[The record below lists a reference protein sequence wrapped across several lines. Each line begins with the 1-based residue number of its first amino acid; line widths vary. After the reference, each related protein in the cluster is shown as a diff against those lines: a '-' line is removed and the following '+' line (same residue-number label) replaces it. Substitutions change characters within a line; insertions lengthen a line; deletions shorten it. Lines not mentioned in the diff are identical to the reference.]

1 MSQRPS
7 TGEPERE
14 RFVALD
20 GMRGVAVLLVI
31 LFHGFSV
38 SSGPIHDALYNAA
51 SFGWV
56 GVDLFFVLSG
66 YLITGILCDTRQGP
80 GYLRNFFTR
89 RALRIF
95 PLYYVALLLLLRFL
109 PVIDAQA
116 GDDFRQNQGWY
127 WTYLV
132 NIFEARHPFAP
143 SITRTGHF
151 WSLAVEEQFYLF
163 WPFVVLLLSPRRL
176 RWVCLG
182 AIIAAPILRAVLLW
196 RQLDPMWD
204 YTLLPTRV
212 DALMVGA
219 LLAIAARD
227 PGTMALLKRWFGG
240 LAGLAVLVI
249 AAIVFKTR
257 SFIFHTRSV
266 QVLGYSATCTLG
278 GSLIAGLTWSPRPSW
293 LKRTFETR
301 VLRWFGRYSYAGY
314 VFHFPLMYLLLGR
327 WTRIFGPTHMA
338 LSTVSGR
345 VLFTTLSLGATS
357 GLAYASWFG
366 IEQPFLRMKR
376 FFNYGAGSLGPGRA
390 GANEQAASA
399 ATRCRRRA
407 RSPGARREL
416 DKRARRSRRP
426 RAARPRIAR
435 VAAAPSRRR
444 RTRRR
449 CCAPG
454 SPTCWSR
461 EC

>member
-7 TGEPERE
+7 TRDQERQ

-38 SSGPIHDALYNAA
+38 SSGTVHDGLYKAA

-80 GYLRNFFTR
+80 NYLRNFFTR

-109 PVIDAQA
+109 PVIDAES
-116 GDDFRQNQGWY
+116 GEDFRRNQGWY
-127 WTYLV
+127 WAYLV
-132 NIFEARHPFAP
+132 NILEALRPFAP
-143 SITRTGHF
+143 CITRTGHF

-163 WPFVVLLLSPRRL
+163 WPFVVLLLDLRRL
-176 RWVCLG
+176 RWVCVA
-182 AIIAAPILRAVLLW
+182 AIAAAPILRAVMLVGFN
-196 RQLDPMWD
+196 LDPMWV
-204 YTLLPTRV
+204 YPLLPTRV

-227 PGTMALLKRWFGG
+227 PETMAVLQRW
-240 LAGLAVLVI
+240 LWWLAVMAMVI
-249 AAIVFKTR
+249 IAGIVFKTR

-266 QVLGYSATCTLG
+266 QILGYSATCTLG
-278 GSLIAGLTWSPRPSW
+278 GALIARLTWSPRPSR
-293 LKRTFETR
+293 LKHTFESP
-301 VLRWFGRYSYAGY
+301 VLRWFGRYSYAAY
-314 VFHFPLMYLLLGR
+314 VFHFPLMYLLLSR

-376 FFNYGAGSLGPGRA
+376 FFNYGTGSLGLGRA
-390 GANEQAASA
+390 RANEQAASGPLVSGGA
-399 ATRCRRRA
+399 LGL
-407 RSPGARREL
+407 PGLGESTISEPT
-416 DKRARRSRRP
+416 DRP
-426 RAARPRIAR
+426 AHEGRDP
-435 VAAAPSRRR
+435 
-444 RTRRR
+444 
-449 CCAPG
+449 
-454 SPTCWSR
+454 
-461 EC
+461 E